1 MTDPAPHLLP
11 IHAYG
16 FAATFR
22 LRELVAVFEELGPAQ
37 IEKDRLLVG
46 PGGERFAV
54 AFDFGAIVFVGIEE
68 ELRKQEV
75 HLAIVD
81 LKMPEISGLDVLQ
94 IIRQHDTDCAVIMM
108 TGYATLDSA
117 VSALR
122 GGVVDYLRKPV
133 REDELLG
140 AVRRALAAKGLSL
153 LPEEELHRNIGASIR
168 DLRKKRALTLK
179 QLAKRTGLSVS
190 LLSQIERA
198 ESSASVTSLYK
209 IAHALK
215 IRLPELFARV

>member
-1 MTDPAPHLLP
+1 LDIRVLVVDDDQDSC
-11 IHAYG
+11 
-16 FAATFR
+16 
-22 LRELVAVFEELGPAQ
+22 ELVERILK
-37 IEKDRLLVG
+37 KDGYRVSTLTDGRKV
-46 PGGERFAV
+46 
-54 AFDFGAIVFVGIEE
+54 EE
-68 ELRKQEV
+68 EMRKNEI

-81 LKMPEISGLDVLQ
+81 LKMPEISGLDVVQ
-94 IIRQHDTDCAVIMM
+94 NIRHLDSDCANILM

-140 AVRRALAAKGLSL
+140 AVRRALAAKGLAL
-153 LPEEELHRNIGASIR
+153 LPEEELHRNIGSAIR
-168 DLRKKRALTLK
+168 DLRKKRTLTLK

-215 IRLPELFARV
+215 IRLPELFSRV

>member
-1 MTDPAPHLLP
+1 VDIRILVVDDDQDSC
-11 IHAYG
+11 
-16 FAATFR
+16 
-22 LRELVAVFEELGPAQ
+22 ELV
-37 IEKDRLLVG
+37 EKILKKDGYRVTTITDG
-46 PGGERFAV
+46 RKV
-54 AFDFGAIVFVGIEE
+54 DE
-68 ELRKQEV
+68 ELRKSDI

-81 LKMPEISGLDVLQ
+81 LKMPDISGIDVVQQ
-94 IIRQHDTDCAVIMM
+94 IKHQDSDCAVIMM

-140 AVRRALAAKGLSL
+140 AVRRSLAAKGLAL
-153 LPEEELHRNIGASIR
+153 LPEEELHRNIGSAIR
-168 DLRKKRALTLK
+168 DLRKKRTLTLK

-215 IRLPELFARV
+215 IRLPELFSRV

>member
-1 MTDPAPHLLP
+1 MDIRTLVVDDDQDSCDLIEKILKKEGYRVITMTD
-11 IHAYG
+11 G
-16 FAATFR
+16 R
-22 LRELVAVFEELGPAQ
+22 KVE
-37 IEKDRLLVG
+37 D
-46 PGGERFAV
+46 
-54 AFDFGAIVFVGIEE
+54 
-68 ELRKQEV
+68 ELRKTEV

-94 IIRQHDTDCAVIMM
+94 IIRQHDSDCAVIMM

>member
-1 MTDPAPHLLP
+1 VD
-11 IHAYG
+11 I
-16 FAATFR
+16 R
-22 LRELVAVFEELGPAQ
+22 ILVVDDDQDSCDL
-37 IEKDRLLVG
+37 IEKILKTDGYRVTSLVDG
-46 PGGERFAV
+46 RKV
-54 AFDFGAIVFVGIEE
+54 EE
-68 ELRKQEV
+68 ELRKQEI

-94 IIRQHDTDCAVIMM
+94 TIRSHDTDCAVIMM

-153 LPEEELHRNIGASIR
+153 LPEEELHKSIGAAIR
-168 DLRKKRALTLK
+168 DLRKKRTLTLK

>member
-1 MTDPAPHLLP
+1 MDIRILVVDDDQDSVDLVEKILKKDGYRVVPLTD
-11 IHAYG
+11 G
-16 FAATFR
+16 R
-22 LRELVAVFEELGPAQ
+22 KV
-37 IEKDRLLVG
+37 D
-46 PGGERFAV
+46 
-54 AFDFGAIVFVGIEE
+54 E
-68 ELRKQEV
+68 ELRKNDI
-75 HLAIVD
+75 HLAIID
-81 LKMPEISGLDVLQ
+81 LKMPEVSGLDVVQ
-94 IIRQHDTDCAVIMM
+94 TIKHHGSDCAVILM

-140 AVRRALAAKGLSL
+140 AVRRALAAKGLAL
-153 LPEEELHRNIGASIR
+153 LPEEELHRNIGSAIR
-168 DLRKKRALTLK
+168 DLRKKRTLTLK

>member
-1 MTDPAPHLLP
+1 MDIRILVVDDDQDSCSLIEAILKKDGYKVTTLTDGRQTEAV
-11 IHAYG
+11 
-16 FAATFR
+16 
-22 LRELVAVFEELGPAQ
+22 LREHD
-37 IEKDRLLVG
+37 I
-46 PGGERFAV
+46 
-54 AFDFGAIVFVGIEE
+54 
-68 ELRKQEV
+68 

-81 LKMPEISGLDVLQ
+81 LKMPEISGLDVLEM
-94 IIRQHDTDCAVIMM
+94 IRHHDTDCAVIMM

-140 AVRRALAAKGLSL
+140 AVRRALTAKGLAL
-153 LPEEELHRNIGASIR
+153 MPEEELHRNIGATIR
-168 DLRKKRALTLK
+168 DLRKKRTLTLK

-215 IRLPELFARV
+215 IRLPELFSRV

>member
-1 MTDPAPHLLP
+1 MDIRILVVDDDQDSV
-11 IHAYG
+11 
-16 FAATFR
+16 
-22 LRELVAVFEELGPAQ
+22 ELVEKILKKDGYRVVSLTDGRKVDEE
-37 IEKDRLLVG
+37 I
-46 PGGERFAV
+46 
-54 AFDFGAIVFVGIEE
+54 
-68 ELRKQEV
+68 RKNEI
-75 HLAIVD
+75 HLAVVD
-81 LKMPEISGLDVLQ
+81 LKMPEVSGLDVVEM
-94 IIRQHDTDCAVIMM
+94 IRHHDSDCAVILM

-140 AVRRALAAKGLSL
+140 AVRRALAAKGLAL
-153 LPEEELHRNIGASIR
+153 LPEEELHRNIGSAIR
-168 DLRKKRALTLK
+168 ELRKKRTLTLK

-215 IRLPELFARV
+215 IRLPELFSRV

>member
-1 MTDPAPHLLP
+1 MDIRILVVDDDQDSV
-11 IHAYG
+11 
-16 FAATFR
+16 
-22 LRELVAVFEELGPAQ
+22 ELV
-37 IEKDRLLVG
+37 EKILKKDGYR
-46 PGGERFAV
+46 V
-54 AFDFGAIVFVGIEE
+54 ASLTDGRKVDE
-68 ELRKQEV
+68 ELRKNDI
-75 HLAIVD
+75 HLAVVD
-81 LKMPEISGLDVLQ
+81 LKMPEISGLDVVDM
-94 IIRQHDTDCAVIMM
+94 IRRHDSDCAVILM

-122 GGVVDYLRKPV
+122 GGVADYLRKPV

-153 LPEEELHRNIGASIR
+153 LPEEELHRNIGSAIR
-168 DLRKKRALTLK
+168 DLRKKRTLTLK

-215 IRLPELFARV
+215 IRLPELFSRV

>member
-1 MTDPAPHLLP
+1 MDIRTLVVDDDQDSCDLIEKILKKDGYRVTTMTD
-11 IHAYG
+11 G
-16 FAATFR
+16 R
-22 LRELVAVFEELGPAQ
+22 
-37 IEKDRLLVG
+37 K
-46 PGGERFAV
+46 
-54 AFDFGAIVFVGIEE
+54 IEE
-68 ELRKQEV
+68 ELRRSEV

-81 LKMPEISGLDVLQ
+81 LKMPEISGLEVVE
-94 IIRQHDTDCAVIMM
+94 IIKRHDNDCAVIMM

-122 GGVVDYLRKPV
+122 GGVADYLRKPV

-140 AVRRALAAKGLSL
+140 AVRHALAAKGLSL
-153 LPEEELHRNIGASIR
+153 LPEEELHRNIGSAIR
-168 DLRKKRALTLK
+168 ELRKKRALTLK

-215 IRLPELFARV
+215 IRLTELFANV

>member
-1 MTDPAPHLLP
+1 VDIRILVVDDDQDSV
-11 IHAYG
+11 
-16 FAATFR
+16 
-22 LRELVAVFEELGPAQ
+22 ELV
-37 IEKDRLLVG
+37 EKILKKDGYR
-46 PGGERFAV
+46 V
-54 AFDFGAIVFVGIEE
+54 ASLTDGRKVDE
-68 ELRKQEV
+68 ELRKNDI
-75 HLAIVD
+75 HLAVVD
-81 LKMPEISGLDVLQ
+81 LKMPEISGLDVVDM
-94 IIRQHDTDCAVIMM
+94 IRRHDSDCAVILM

-140 AVRRALAAKGLSL
+140 AVRRALAAKGLAL
-153 LPEEELHRNIGASIR
+153 LPEEELHRNIGSAIR
-168 DLRKKRALTLK
+168 ELRKKRTLTLK

-215 IRLPELFARV
+215 IRLPELFSRV

>member
-1 MTDPAPHLLP
+1 LDIRT
-11 IHAYG
+11 
-16 FAATFR
+16 
-22 LRELVAVFEELGPAQ
+22 LVVDDDQDSCDL
-37 IEKDRLLVG
+37 IEKILRKDGYRVTTLTDGRKV
-46 PGGERFAV
+46 E
-54 AFDFGAIVFVGIEE
+54 D
-68 ELRKQEV
+68 ELRRSTI

-81 LKMPEISGLDVLQ
+81 LKMPDISGLDVLQ
-94 IIRQHDTDCAVIMM
+94 AIRAHDSDCAVIMM

-140 AVRRALAAKGLSL
+140 AVRRALSAKGLSL
-153 LPEEELHRNIGASIR
+153 LPEEELHKNIGAAIR

-215 IRLPELFARV
+215 IRLSEMFQNV

>member
-1 MTDPAPHLLP
+1 LDIRT
-11 IHAYG
+11 
-16 FAATFR
+16 
-22 LRELVAVFEELGPAQ
+22 LVVDDDQDSCDL
-37 IEKDRLLVG
+37 IEKILKKDGYRVTTLTDGRKV
-46 PGGERFAV
+46 
-54 AFDFGAIVFVGIEE
+54 EE
-68 ELRKQEV
+68 ELRKQEI

-94 IIRQHDTDCAVIMM
+94 IIRQHDSDCAVIMM

>member
-1 MTDPAPHLLP
+1 VDIRILVVDDDQDSC
-11 IHAYG
+11 
-16 FAATFR
+16 
-22 LRELVAVFEELGPAQ
+22 ELVEKILKKEGYRVTSLTDGRKVDEEM
-37 IEKDRLLVG
+37 
-46 PGGERFAV
+46 
-54 AFDFGAIVFVGIEE
+54 
-68 ELRKQEV
+68 RKSEI

-81 LKMPEISGLDVLQ
+81 LKMPEISGLDVVQLIKHQ
-94 IIRQHDTDCAVIMM
+94 DSDCAVIMM

-140 AVRRALAAKGLSL
+140 AVRRALAAKGLAL
-153 LPEEELHRNIGASIR
+153 LPEEELHRNIGSAIR
-168 DLRKKRALTLK
+168 DLRKKRTLTLK

-215 IRLPELFARV
+215 IRLPELFSRV

>member
-1 MTDPAPHLLP
+1 MDIRILVVDDDQDSV
-11 IHAYG
+11 
-16 FAATFR
+16 
-22 LRELVAVFEELGPAQ
+22 ELVEKILKKDGYRVQTLTDGRKVDEE
-37 IEKDRLLVG
+37 I
-46 PGGERFAV
+46 
-54 AFDFGAIVFVGIEE
+54 
-68 ELRKQEV
+68 RKNDI
-75 HLAIVD
+75 HLAVVD
-81 LKMPEISGLDVLQ
+81 LKMPDISGLDVVDM
-94 IIRQHDTDCAVIMM
+94 IRHHDSDVAVILM

-140 AVRRALAAKGLSL
+140 AVRRALAAKGLAL
-153 LPEEELHRNIGASIR
+153 LPEEELHRNIGSAIR
-168 DLRKKRALTLK
+168 ELRKKRTLTLK

-215 IRLPELFARV
+215 IRLPELFSRV

>member
-1 MTDPAPHLLP
+1 VTPLLAAPKGATVDIRILVVDDDQDSVDLVEKILKKDGYRVVPLTD
-11 IHAYG
+11 G
-16 FAATFR
+16 R
-22 LRELVAVFEELGPAQ
+22 KV
-37 IEKDRLLVG
+37 D
-46 PGGERFAV
+46 
-54 AFDFGAIVFVGIEE
+54 E
-68 ELRKQEV
+68 ELRKNDI
-75 HLAIVD
+75 HLAIID
-81 LKMPEISGLDVLQ
+81 LKMPEVSGLDVVQ
-94 IIRQHDTDCAVIMM
+94 TIKHHDSDCAVILM

-140 AVRRALAAKGLSL
+140 AVRRALAAKGLAL
-153 LPEEELHRNIGASIR
+153 LPEEELHRNIGSAIR
-168 DLRKKRALTLK
+168 DLRKKRTLTLK

>member
-1 MTDPAPHLLP
+1 MDIRILVVDDDQDSCDLVERILKKDGYRVVTLTD
-11 IHAYG
+11 G
-16 FAATFR
+16 R
-22 LRELVAVFEELGPAQ
+22 KV
-37 IEKDRLLVG
+37 
-46 PGGERFAV
+46 
-54 AFDFGAIVFVGIEE
+54 EE
-68 ELRKQEV
+68 ELRKNDI
-75 HLAIVD
+75 HLAIID
-81 LKMPEISGLDVLQ
+81 LKMPEVSGLDVVQ
-94 IIRQHDTDCAVIMM
+94 TIRHHDSDCAVILM

-140 AVRRALAAKGLSL
+140 AVRRALAAKGLAL
-153 LPEEELHRNIGASIR
+153 LPEEELHRNIGSAIR
-168 DLRKKRALTLK
+168 DLRKKRTLTLK

-215 IRLPELFARV
+215 IRLPELFSRV

>member
-1 MTDPAPHLLP
+1 VDIRILVVDDDQDSV
-11 IHAYG
+11 
-16 FAATFR
+16 
-22 LRELVAVFEELGPAQ
+22 ELV
-37 IEKDRLLVG
+37 EKILKKDGYRVVPLTDGRKV
-46 PGGERFAV
+46 
-54 AFDFGAIVFVGIEE
+54 EE
-68 ELRKQEV
+68 ELRKNDI
-75 HLAIVD
+75 HLAVID
-81 LKMPEISGLDVLQ
+81 LKMPDVSGLDVVDM
-94 IIRQHDTDCAVIMM
+94 IKHHDSDCAVILM

-140 AVRRALAAKGLSL
+140 AVRRALAAKGLAL
-153 LPEEELHRNIGASIR
+153 LPEEELHRNIGSAIR
-168 DLRKKRALTLK
+168 DLRKKRTLTLK

-215 IRLPELFARV
+215 IRLPELFSRV

>member
-1 MTDPAPHLLP
+1 VTPLL
-11 IHAYG
+11 
-16 FAATFR
+16 AATKGATVDIR
-22 LRELVAVFEELGPAQ
+22 ILVVDDDQDSCELV
-37 IEKDRLLVG
+37 EKILKKDGYRVVTLTDGRKV
-46 PGGERFAV
+46 
-54 AFDFGAIVFVGIEE
+54 DE
-68 ELRKQEV
+68 ELRKNDI
-75 HLAIVD
+75 HLAIID
-81 LKMPEISGLDVLQ
+81 LKMPEVSGLDVVQ
-94 IIRQHDTDCAVIMM
+94 MIKHHDSDCAVILM

-122 GGVVDYLRKPV
+122 GGVVDYLRKPI

-140 AVRRALAAKGLSL
+140 AVRRALAAKGLAL
-153 LPEEELHRNIGASIR
+153 LPEEELHRNIGSAIR
-168 DLRKKRALTLK
+168 DLRKKRTLTLK

-215 IRLPELFARV
+215 IRLPELFSRV

>member
-1 MTDPAPHLLP
+1 VDIRILVVDDDQDSV
-11 IHAYG
+11 
-16 FAATFR
+16 
-22 LRELVAVFEELGPAQ
+22 ELVEKILKKDGYRVVTLTDGRKVDEE
-37 IEKDRLLVG
+37 I
-46 PGGERFAV
+46 
-54 AFDFGAIVFVGIEE
+54 
-68 ELRKQEV
+68 RKNEI
-75 HLAIVD
+75 HLAVVD
-81 LKMPEISGLDVLQ
+81 LKMPEVSGLDVVEM
-94 IIRQHDTDCAVIMM
+94 IRHHDSDCAVILM

-140 AVRRALAAKGLSL
+140 AVRRALAAKGLAL
-153 LPEEELHRNIGASIR
+153 LPEEELHRNIGSAIR
-168 DLRKKRALTLK
+168 ELRKKRTLTLK

-215 IRLPELFARV
+215 IRLPELFSRV

>member
-1 MTDPAPHLLP
+1 MDIRILVVDDDQDSV
-11 IHAYG
+11 
-16 FAATFR
+16 
-22 LRELVAVFEELGPAQ
+22 ELV
-37 IEKDRLLVG
+37 EKILKKDGYRVVPLTDGRKV
-46 PGGERFAV
+46 
-54 AFDFGAIVFVGIEE
+54 EE
-68 ELRKQEV
+68 ELRKNDI
-75 HLAIVD
+75 HLAVVD
-81 LKMPEISGLDVLQ
+81 LKMPDISGLDVVEM
-94 IIRQHDTDCAVIMM
+94 IRHHDSDCAVILM

-140 AVRRALAAKGLSL
+140 AVRRALAAKGLAL
-153 LPEEELHRNIGASIR
+153 LPEEELHRNIGSAIR
-168 DLRKKRALTLK
+168 ELRKKRTLTLK

-215 IRLPELFARV
+215 IRLPELFSRV

>member
-1 MTDPAPHLLP
+1 VDIRILVVDDDQDSC
-11 IHAYG
+11 
-16 FAATFR
+16 
-22 LRELVAVFEELGPAQ
+22 ELV
-37 IEKDRLLVG
+37 EKILKKEGYRVSTLTDGRKV
-46 PGGERFAV
+46 
-54 AFDFGAIVFVGIEE
+54 EE
-68 ELRKQEV
+68 ELRKNDI

-81 LKMPEISGLDVLQ
+81 LKMPDISGLDVVDT
-94 IIRQHDTDCAVIMM
+94 IRHQDSDCAVILM

-140 AVRRALAAKGLSL
+140 AVRRALAAKGLAL
-153 LPEEELHRNIGASIR
+153 LPEEELHRNIGSAIR
-168 DLRKKRALTLK
+168 DLRKKRTLTLK

-215 IRLPELFARV
+215 IRLPELFSRV

>member
-1 MTDPAPHLLP
+1 MDIRTLVVDDDQDSCDLIEKILKKEGYRVTTMTD
-11 IHAYG
+11 G
-16 FAATFR
+16 R
-22 LRELVAVFEELGPAQ
+22 RVE
-37 IEKDRLLVG
+37 D
-46 PGGERFAV
+46 
-54 AFDFGAIVFVGIEE
+54 
-68 ELRKQEV
+68 ELRKSAI

-81 LKMPEISGLDVLQ
+81 LKMPEISGLDVMAT
-94 IIRQHDTDCAVIMM
+94 IRAHDSDCAVILM

-117 VSALR
+117 VAALR

-140 AVRRALAAKGLSL
+140 AVRRALAAKGLAL
-153 LPEEELHRNIGASIR
+153 LPEEELHRNIGAAIR
-168 DLRKKRALTLK
+168 DLRKKRTLTLK

>member
-1 MTDPAPHLLP
+1 VDIRTLVVDDDQDSCDLIEKILKKDGYRVTTMTD
-11 IHAYG
+11 G
-16 FAATFR
+16 R
-22 LRELVAVFEELGPAQ
+22 KV
-37 IEKDRLLVG
+37 
-46 PGGERFAV
+46 
-54 AFDFGAIVFVGIEE
+54 EE
-68 ELRKQEV
+68 ELRRADI
-75 HLAIVD
+75 HLAIID
-81 LKMPEISGLDVLQ
+81 LKMPEISGLDVVQ
-94 IIRQHDTDCAVIMM
+94 MIKRHDNDCAVIMM

-122 GGVVDYLRKPV
+122 GGVADYLRKPV

-153 LPEEELHRNIGASIR
+153 LPEEELHRNIGSAIR
-168 DLRKKRALTLK
+168 DLRKKRTLTLK

-215 IRLPELFARV
+215 IRLTELFARV

>member
-1 MTDPAPHLLP
+1 LDIRT
-11 IHAYG
+11 
-16 FAATFR
+16 
-22 LRELVAVFEELGPAQ
+22 LVVDDDQDSCDL
-37 IEKDRLLVG
+37 IEKILKKEGYRVTTLTDGRKV
-46 PGGERFAV
+46 E
-54 AFDFGAIVFVGIEE
+54 D
-68 ELRKQEV
+68 ELRRSTI

-81 LKMPEISGLDVLQ
+81 LKMPDISGLDVLQ
-94 IIRQHDTDCAVIMM
+94 IIRQHDNDCAVIMM

-153 LPEEELHRNIGASIR
+153 LPEEELHRNIGTAIR

-215 IRLPELFARV
+215 IRLSELFSRV

>member
-1 MTDPAPHLLP
+1 MDIRVLVVDDDQDSC
-11 IHAYG
+11 
-16 FAATFR
+16 
-22 LRELVAVFEELGPAQ
+22 ELV
-37 IEKDRLLVG
+37 EKILKKEGYRVSSLTDGRKV
-46 PGGERFAV
+46 
-54 AFDFGAIVFVGIEE
+54 EE
-68 ELRKQEV
+68 ELHKNDI

-81 LKMPEISGLDVLQ
+81 LKMPDISGLDVVET
-94 IIRQHDTDCAVIMM
+94 IRRQDSDCATILM

-140 AVRRALAAKGLSL
+140 AVRRALAAKGLAL
-153 LPEEELHRNIGASIR
+153 LPEEELHRNIGSAIR
-168 DLRKKRALTLK
+168 DLRKKRTLTLK

-215 IRLPELFARV
+215 IRLPELFSRV

>member
-1 MTDPAPHLLP
+1 VDIRILVVDDDQDSVDLVEKILKKDGYRVLTLTD
-11 IHAYG
+11 G
-16 FAATFR
+16 R
-22 LRELVAVFEELGPAQ
+22 KV
-37 IEKDRLLVG
+37 
-46 PGGERFAV
+46 
-54 AFDFGAIVFVGIEE
+54 EE
-68 ELRKQEV
+68 EIRKNDI
-75 HLAIVD
+75 HLAVVD
-81 LKMPEISGLDVLQ
+81 LKMPEISGLDVVEM
-94 IIRQHDTDCAVIMM
+94 IRHHDSDCAVILM

-140 AVRRALAAKGLSL
+140 AVRRALAAKGLAL
-153 LPEEELHRNIGASIR
+153 LPEEELHRNIGSAIR
-168 DLRKKRALTLK
+168 ELRKKRTLTLK

-215 IRLPELFARV
+215 IRLPELFSRV

>member
-1 MTDPAPHLLP
+1 MD
-11 IHAYG
+11 I
-16 FAATFR
+16 R
-22 LRELVAVFEELGPAQ
+22 ILVVDDDQDSCDL
-37 IEKDRLLVG
+37 IEKILKKEGYRVTTLTDGRQT
-46 PGGERFAV
+46 EA
-54 AFDFGAIVFVGIEE
+54 
-68 ELRKQEV
+68 ELRKHDT

-94 IIRQHDTDCAVIMM
+94 IIRQHDNDCAVIMM

-140 AVRRALAAKGLSL
+140 AVRRALAAKGLAL
-153 LPEEELHRNIGASIR
+153 MPEEELHRNIGATIR
-168 DLRKKRALTLK
+168 DLRKKRTLTLK

>member
-1 MTDPAPHLLP
+1 MDIRT
-11 IHAYG
+11 
-16 FAATFR
+16 
-22 LRELVAVFEELGPAQ
+22 LVVDDDQDSCDL
-37 IEKDRLLVG
+37 IEKILKKEGYRVTTLTDGRKV
-46 PGGERFAV
+46 
-54 AFDFGAIVFVGIEE
+54 EE
-68 ELRKQEV
+68 ELRRSTI

-81 LKMPEISGLDVLQ
+81 LKMPDISGLDVLQ
-94 IIRQHDTDCAVIMM
+94 IIRQHDNDCAVIMM

-140 AVRRALAAKGLSL
+140 AVRRALSAKGLSL
-153 LPEEELHRNIGASIR
+153 LPEEELHKNIGASIR
-168 DLRKKRALTLK
+168 DLRKKRSLTLK

-215 IRLPELFARV
+215 IRLPELFSRV

>member
-1 MTDPAPHLLP
+1 MDIRT
-11 IHAYG
+11 
-16 FAATFR
+16 
-22 LRELVAVFEELGPAQ
+22 LVVDDDQDSCDL
-37 IEKDRLLVG
+37 IEKILRKDGYRVTTLIDGRKV
-46 PGGERFAV
+46 E
-54 AFDFGAIVFVGIEE
+54 D
-68 ELRKQEV
+68 ELRRSTI

-94 IIRQHDTDCAVIMM
+94 TIRAHDSDCAVIMM

-153 LPEEELHRNIGASIR
+153 LPEEELHKNIGAAIR

-215 IRLPELFARV
+215 IRLSEMFQNV

>member
-1 MTDPAPHLLP
+1 VDIRTLVVDDDQDSCDLIERMLKKDGYRVTTLTD
-11 IHAYG
+11 G
-16 FAATFR
+16 R
-22 LRELVAVFEELGPAQ
+22 KV
-37 IEKDRLLVG
+37 
-46 PGGERFAV
+46 
-54 AFDFGAIVFVGIEE
+54 EE
-68 ELRKQEV
+68 ELRRNEV

-81 LKMPEISGLDVLQ
+81 LKMPDISGLEVAEV
-94 IIRQHDTDCAVIMM
+94 IKRHDNDCAVIMM

-122 GGVVDYLRKPV
+122 GGVADYLRKPV

-153 LPEEELHRNIGASIR
+153 LPEEELHRNIGSAIR
-168 DLRKKRALTLK
+168 DLRKKRTLTLK

>member
-1 MTDPAPHLLP
+1 VDIRILVVDDDQDSV
-11 IHAYG
+11 
-16 FAATFR
+16 
-22 LRELVAVFEELGPAQ
+22 ELV
-37 IEKDRLLVG
+37 EKILKKDGYRVQTLTDGRKV
-46 PGGERFAV
+46 
-54 AFDFGAIVFVGIEE
+54 EE
-68 ELRKQEV
+68 EIRKNDI
-75 HLAIVD
+75 HLAVVD
-81 LKMPEISGLDVLQ
+81 LKMPDISGLDVVEM
-94 IIRQHDTDCAVIMM
+94 IRHHDSDCAIILM

-140 AVRRALAAKGLSL
+140 AVRRALAAKGLAL
-153 LPEEELHRNIGASIR
+153 LPEEELHRNIGSAIR
-168 DLRKKRALTLK
+168 ELRKKRTLTLK

-215 IRLPELFARV
+215 IRLPELFSRV

>member
-1 MTDPAPHLLP
+1 VDIRILVVDDDQDSVDLVEKILKKDGYRVQTLTD
-11 IHAYG
+11 G
-16 FAATFR
+16 R
-22 LRELVAVFEELGPAQ
+22 KV
-37 IEKDRLLVG
+37 
-46 PGGERFAV
+46 
-54 AFDFGAIVFVGIEE
+54 EE
-68 ELRKQEV
+68 EIRKNDI
-75 HLAIVD
+75 HLAVVD
-81 LKMPEISGLDVLQ
+81 LKMPDISGIDVVEM
-94 IIRQHDTDCAVIMM
+94 IRHHDTDVAVILM

-140 AVRRALAAKGLSL
+140 AVRRALAAKGLAL
-153 LPEEELHRNIGASIR
+153 LPEEELHRNIGSAIR
-168 DLRKKRALTLK
+168 DLRKKRTLTLK

-215 IRLPELFARV
+215 IRLPELFSRV

>member
-1 MTDPAPHLLP
+1 MDIRILVVDDDQDSV
-11 IHAYG
+11 
-16 FAATFR
+16 
-22 LRELVAVFEELGPAQ
+22 ELV
-37 IEKDRLLVG
+37 EKILKKDGYRVVSLTDGRKV
-46 PGGERFAV
+46 
-54 AFDFGAIVFVGIEE
+54 DE
-68 ELRKQEV
+68 ELRKNDI
-75 HLAIVD
+75 HLAVVD
-81 LKMPEISGLDVLQ
+81 LKMPDISGLDVVDM
-94 IIRQHDTDCAVIMM
+94 IRRHDSDCAVILM

-140 AVRRALAAKGLSL
+140 AVRRALAAKGLAL
-153 LPEEELHRNIGASIR
+153 LPEEELHRNIGSAIR
-168 DLRKKRALTLK
+168 ELRKKRTLTLK

>member
-1 MTDPAPHLLP
+1 MDIRILVVDDDQDSV
-11 IHAYG
+11 
-16 FAATFR
+16 
-22 LRELVAVFEELGPAQ
+22 ELV
-37 IEKDRLLVG
+37 EKILKKDGYRVVPLTDGRKV
-46 PGGERFAV
+46 
-54 AFDFGAIVFVGIEE
+54 EE
-68 ELRKQEV
+68 ELRKNDI
-75 HLAIVD
+75 HLAVVD
-81 LKMPEISGLDVLQ
+81 LKMPDISGLDVVEM
-94 IIRQHDTDCAVIMM
+94 IRHHDSDCAVILM

-140 AVRRALAAKGLSL
+140 AVRRALAAKGLAL
-153 LPEEELHRNIGASIR
+153 LPEEELHRNIGSAIR
-168 DLRKKRALTLK
+168 DLRKKRTLTLK

-215 IRLPELFARV
+215 IRLPELFSRV

>member
-1 MTDPAPHLLP
+1 VDIRILVVDDDQDSV
-11 IHAYG
+11 
-16 FAATFR
+16 
-22 LRELVAVFEELGPAQ
+22 ELV
-37 IEKDRLLVG
+37 EKILKKDGYRVQTLTDGRKV
-46 PGGERFAV
+46 
-54 AFDFGAIVFVGIEE
+54 EE
-68 ELRKQEV
+68 EIRKNDI
-75 HLAIVD
+75 HLAVID
-81 LKMPEISGLDVLQ
+81 LKMPDISGLDVVEM
-94 IIRQHDTDCAVIMM
+94 IRHHDSDVAVILM

-140 AVRRALAAKGLSL
+140 AVRRALAAKGLAL
-153 LPEEELHRNIGASIR
+153 LPEEELHRNIGSAIR
-168 DLRKKRALTLK
+168 DLRKKRTLTLK

-215 IRLPELFARV
+215 IRLPELFSRV

>member
-1 MTDPAPHLLP
+1 MDIRILVVDDDQDSC
-11 IHAYG
+11 
-16 FAATFR
+16 
-22 LRELVAVFEELGPAQ
+22 ELVEKILKKEGYRVTSLTDGRKVDEEM
-37 IEKDRLLVG
+37 
-46 PGGERFAV
+46 
-54 AFDFGAIVFVGIEE
+54 
-68 ELRKQEV
+68 RKSEI

-81 LKMPEISGLDVLQ
+81 LKMPEISGLDVVQLIKHQ
-94 IIRQHDTDCAVIMM
+94 DSDCAVIMM

-140 AVRRALAAKGLSL
+140 AVRRALAAKGLAL
-153 LPEEELHRNIGASIR
+153 LPEEELHRNIGSAIR
-168 DLRKKRALTLK
+168 DLRKKRTLTLK

-215 IRLPELFARV
+215 IRLPELFSRV

>member
-1 MTDPAPHLLP
+1 VDIRILVVDDDQDSV
-11 IHAYG
+11 
-16 FAATFR
+16 
-22 LRELVAVFEELGPAQ
+22 ELV
-37 IEKDRLLVG
+37 EKILKKDGYRVQTLTDGRKV
-46 PGGERFAV
+46 
-54 AFDFGAIVFVGIEE
+54 EE
-68 ELRKQEV
+68 EIRKNDI
-75 HLAIVD
+75 HLAVVD
-81 LKMPEISGLDVLQ
+81 LKMPDISGLDVVDM
-94 IIRQHDTDCAVIMM
+94 IRHHDSDVAVILM

-140 AVRRALAAKGLSL
+140 AVRRALAAKGLAL
-153 LPEEELHRNIGASIR
+153 LPEEELHRNIGSAIR
-168 DLRKKRALTLK
+168 DLRKKRTLTLK